1 MKKMFLVSALLL
13 IVGASIGQDNAK
25 ALRNYPGKVKY
36 QKTEQ
41 DATVYEIPY
50 PKDEVE
56 AGMKK
61 MMDDRGI
68 KVNEK
73 NGFYEAK
80 NVTLVKRGSHVCDA
94 YYKVEKDGKTASKV
108 YLILTEPGED
118 VSNRQSSQAM
128 VAAAAGG
135 TAVAATMGS
144 SLGDNNQDVQ
154 IRNQEEDIR
163 NSEKKLSK
171 LADEQKSLQKKIT
184 DLQNS
189 LDKNTQDQTRMQ
201 QEIDAK
207 KASLETFRSGK
218 TKNSN

>member
-1 MKKMFLVSALLL
+1 MKKIFLISALLL
-13 IVGASIGQDNAK
+13 FVGNAISQDLNK
-25 ALRNYPGKVKY
+25 ALRHYPGKIKY

-41 DATVYEIPY
+41 DATIYEVPY

-56 AGMKK
+56 TGMKK

-68 KVNEK
+68 RVNEK

-80 NVTLVKRGSHVCDA
+80 NVTLVKRGNHVCDA

-108 YLILTEPGED
+108 YLILAEPGED
-118 VSNRQSSQAM
+118 LNSRNSSHAM
-128 VAAAAGG
+128 LAAAAGG
-135 TAVAATMGS
+135 SAVAVAMNE
-144 SLGDNNQDVQ
+144 SLGDNNYDVQ
-154 IRNQEEDIR
+154 IRNQEEEIR

-171 LADEQKSLQKKIT
+171 LADEQKSLQKKIA

-189 LDKNTQDQTRMQ
+189 LDKNAQDQTRMQ

-207 KASLETFRSGK
+207 KASLESFRSGRSK
-218 TKNSN
+218 RNN